1 MPALQSWRSAPMAR
15 LALLAAPV
23 LLAALFSAC
32 QGDQAVAPRPNLS
45 AGNGPTGNNGTV
57 RVTPASDTLNALNQT
72 VQLTANV
79 AATWSS
85 LTPTITTVDA
95 SGLVTAVSPGLG
107 LIQALAKNHKA
118 DTAQVLVRQI
128 VASVRVIPDSIAL
141 SFCCDTLTAVVADSN
156 GYPIANALVAWASD
170 DTAVATVFNG
180 VVTPVADSGTTTIRA
195 TADHLTGTARVDVVA
210 APYP

>member
-1 MPALQSWRSAPMAR
+1 MPALQSRRSASMAR
-15 LALLAAPV
+15 LALLAAPA
-23 LLAALFSAC
+23 LLAALLSAC
-32 QGDQAVAPRPNLS
+32 QGDQTVAPRPNLS

-128 VASVRVIPDSIAL
+128 VASVRVVPDSIVL
-141 SFCCDTLTAVVADSN
+141 TFFSDTLTAVVADSN

-170 DTAVATVFNG
+170 ATAVATVSNG
-180 VVTPVADSGTTTIRA
+180 VVTPVDTGTTTIRA
-195 TADHLTGTARVDVVA
+195 TADDVTGTARVDVVP